1 MKISVII
8 PVLHEQQQINTLISH
23 LWSMN
28 SDIEIIVADGDP
40 DGSTI
45 AVISDPAVIC
55 LTATQGRGNQLA
67 RGCQSATG
75 EIILMLHADTLLPA
89 DAFGSIQTSIAQ
101 GAAWGAFRL
110 GIDASSLSY
119 RIIER
124 AVDLRCK
131 LFTLPYGD
139 QAIFVTNAAL
149 QKIGG
154 IPAIPLMEDVELAR
168 KLHKAGYAFTLLPD
182 RVSTSARRW
191 QRHGIFGNTLRNYL
205 FLFRHLIGT
214 DPAKLAKQYRSP

>member
-1 MKISVII
+1 MEISVVI
-8 PVLHEQQQINTLISH
+8 PVLNEQQQINTLISH

-28 SDIEIIVADGDP
+28 AAIEIIVVDGDP

-45 AVISDPAVIC
+45 TVITDPAVIC
-55 LTATQGRGNQLA
+55 LTARQGRGNQLA
-67 RGCQSATG
+67 TGCQSATS

-89 DAFGSIQTSIAQ
+89 DAFDSIQTSIAQ

-110 GIDASSLSY
+110 GIDAPSLSY

-139 QAIFVTNAAL
+139 QAIFATNIAL

-154 IPAIPLMEDVELAR
+154 VPTIPLMEDVELAR
-168 KLHKAGYAFTLLPD
+168 KLRKAGYTFTLLPD

-191 QRHGIFGNTLRNYL
+191 QKDGIIRRTLHNWSLLLRYL
-205 FLFRHLIGT
+205 RGSS
-214 DPAKLAKQYRSP
+214 PEKLEKLYRLN